1 MPPQKPAAPAG
12 DTTGTITGQ
21 VRLDAGADQEVHTG
35 QVQLGQQPQ
44 PAESTSD
51 FALDFLDNQVE
62 QRPDTEQFVRGIA
75 QTLNTI
81 PDTEDSQTGRYAEA
95 AQRLTHAESED
106 GEEPGAGPTAAKST
120 APGWPARR
128 WDEREPEPEG
138 PFAQQQ
144 GHHKLDYETT
154 DDAPRVRQELDKQVL
169 YRTVAVIVS
178 ARGPRWYCCIWAL
191 RRCRPAC
198 RCPACWLPAL
208 PPGRA
213 RPPWPPPA
221 PPLRRC

>member
-1 MPPQKPAAPAG
+1 MPSRRTPTTLWPRCRRRSPPPPPG

-106 GEEPGAGPTAAKST
+106 GEEP
-120 APGWPARR
+120 
-128 WDEREPEPEG
+128 E
-138 PFAQQQ
+138 
-144 GHHKLDYETT
+144 
-154 DDAPRVRQELDKQVL
+154 
-169 YRTVAVIVS
+169 
-178 ARGPRWYCCIWAL
+178 
-191 RRCRPAC
+191 
-198 RCPACWLPAL
+198 
-208 PPGRA
+208 
-213 RPPWPPPA
+213 RPPPPQKARHPA
-221 PPLRRC
+221 GRHAAG